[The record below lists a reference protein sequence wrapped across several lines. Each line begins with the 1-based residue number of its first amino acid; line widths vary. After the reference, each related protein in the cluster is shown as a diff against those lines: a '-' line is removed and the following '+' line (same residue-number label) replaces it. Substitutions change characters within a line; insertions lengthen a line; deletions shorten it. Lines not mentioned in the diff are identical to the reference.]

1 MRDYEQE
8 ILNFID
14 KGYNTKKYFLFGQ
27 KKLITID
34 MSIRDDLKLV
44 YEDNV
49 ELLNEYFELWNVD
62 RSNFDILQYF
72 NPEFLGSKESDP
84 HKPLTIKMLI
94 DSAIAGYWL
103 YD

>member
-8 ILNFID
+8 IINFID
-14 KGYNTKKYFLFGQ
+14 EGYNTKKYFLFGP
-27 KKLITID
+27 KKIITID

-49 ELLNEYFELWNVD
+49 ELLNEYFEHWNVD
-62 RSNFDILQYF
+62 HANFNILEYF
-72 NPEFLGSKESDP
+72 NPEFLGSKEPDP

-94 DSAIAGYWL
+94 ESAIAGYWL